1 MKDTDLNQI
10 IKNNLTALQNVDVNS
25 VERIALEILAL
36 KNNGG
41 TLYLAGNGGS
51 SSTASH
57 FVNDLTKATSK
68 ETSRSNIKVTCLSDN
83 VALITA
89 ISNDISYDEIFR
101 SQIDGNITD
110 KDLLIV
116 ISASG
121 NSENLVKAVDYC
133 KSNGVK
139 TIGFLGFDG
148 GILLKKV
155 DDYLLIKSN
164 IGVITNVKA
173 ILEELFSIS
182 PSTSILV

>member
-1 MKDTDLNQI
+1 MKNTDLNQI
-10 IKNNLTALQNVDVNS
+10 VKNNLTALQNLDIKS
-25 VERIALEILAL
+25 VERIALEILSL
-36 KNNGG
+36 KNSGG

-57 FVNDLTKATSK
+57 FVNDITKATSK
-68 ETSRSNIKVTCLSDN
+68 ETSRPSIKVTCLTDN
-83 VALITA
+83 ISLITA

-101 SQIDGNITD
+101 FQIDGNITD

-148 GILLKKV
+148 GILLKKI

-164 IGVITNVKA
+164 IGDYGLVENIHLTVCHM
-173 ILEELFSIS
+173 IS
-182 PSTSILV
+182 EFLS

>member
-1 MKDTDLNQI
+1 MKQTDLRQI
-10 IKNNLTALQNVDVNS
+10 VKNNLTALQNVDLKF

-68 ETSRSNIKVTCLSDN
+68 ETSRSNIKVTSLSDN

-101 SQIDGNITD
+101 FQIDGNITD

-121 NSENLVKAVDYC
+121 NSKNLVKAVDYC
-133 KSNGVK
+133 KSNRVK

-148 GILLKKV
+148 GVLLKKV

-164 IGVITNVKA
+164 IGEYGLVENIHLTVCHM
-173 ILEELFSIS
+173 IS
-182 PSTSILV
+182 EFLS

>member
-1 MKDTDLNQI
+1 M
-10 IKNNLTALQNVDVNS
+10 
-25 VERIALEILAL
+25 
-36 KNNGG
+36 
-41 TLYLAGNGGS
+41 AGNGGS

-57 FVNDLTKATSK
+57 FVNDLTKATSTSI

-155 DDYLLIKSN
+155 DDYFLVKSN
-164 IGVITNVKA
+164 IGEFGLVENIHLTVCH
-173 ILEELFSIS
+173 LIS
-182 PSTSILV
+182 EFLS